1 MHVYRDS
8 ASIRAAATEFPEFAE
23 PLARRIE
30 ELSEYGDYEL
40 HELMN
45 VVVAEPG
52 DRIADLS
59 GAVGFA
65 LEERHP
71 DAMEAQPAWY
81 ELTYVVSDD
90 GFGYVLYVPR
100 RADMDVGVLTLCE
113 SLAGEGP

>member
-1 MHVYRDS
+1 MRVFRDS
-8 ASIRAAATEFPEFAE
+8 PSIRAAATEFPEFAE